1 MPNNANDDRAANE
14 GPLGSEAE
22 VQRAIGSDSLI
33 GLTPEQL
40 TRFVEVLPRL
50 DPETLKMILAQY
62 PELKAQVIEGLGVV
76 RNAYEATLASNDKS
90 QQGVYRAIDRT
101 MDMLQGELDKD
112 GNSEDDRRFLIDSF
126 LRTTQMAADQDA
138 KNKKFLETTFGK
150 TVLATAVGVG
160 LGAAVLAPRLLKS
173 VGSAGGGLRA

>member
-1 MPNNANDDRAANE
+1 MLNNAGHDHGADE
-14 GPLGSEAE
+14 EPLNSEAE
-22 VQRAIGSDSLI
+22 VQRAIGSESLV

-40 TRFVEVLPRL
+40 TRFVEVLPSV
-50 DPETLKMILAQY
+50 DPETLKAILVRY
-62 PELKAQVIEGLGVV
+62 PELKAQVIEGLKVV
-76 RNAYEATLASNDKS
+76 KNAYEGTLASNDKS
-90 QQGVYRAIDRT
+90 QQGVHRAIDRT

-112 GNSEDDRRFLIDSF
+112 GNSAEDRRFLIDSF

-160 LGAAVLAPRLLKS
+160 LGAAILAPRLLKS
-173 VGSAGGGLRA
+173 VGSPGGGSRA